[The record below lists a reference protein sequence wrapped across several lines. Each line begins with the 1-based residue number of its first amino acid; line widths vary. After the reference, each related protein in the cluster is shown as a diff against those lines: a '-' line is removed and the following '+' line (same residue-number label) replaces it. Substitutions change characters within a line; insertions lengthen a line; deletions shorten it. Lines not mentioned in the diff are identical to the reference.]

1 MLYNLFLCSV
11 QDFAPQWRRL
21 SHFQCICRG
30 IVGCVEAF
38 VFSGDDHSGP
48 SLDVYGPLLAEMPRP
63 IICSAVLV
71 DSSARLVWLD
81 RSVMRV
87 VDRRRPRIYSDA
99 QKHRTVS
106 LLLVF
111 NLEME
116 TASTDLEFRVD
127 SYYITHL
134 CLTFSFLWDP
144 RVYWSFQGYA
154 ASQTLTHTRTR
165 LQ

>member
-1 MLYNLFLCSV
+1 M
-11 QDFAPQWRRL
+11 
-21 SHFQCICRG
+21 
-30 IVGCVEAF
+30 EAF
-38 VFSGDDHSGP
+38 VFSGSEQKVFSLHTPGDDPSGP

-63 IICSAVLV
+63 IICSALLV
-71 DSSARLVWLD
+71 DGSARLVWLD

-87 VDRRRPRIYSDA
+87 VDRRRPRIHSDA

-127 SYYITHL
+127 SYYFTHL
-134 CLTFSFLWDP
+134 CLTFSFL
-144 RVYWSFQGYA
+144 
-154 ASQTLTHTRTR
+154 
-165 LQ
+165 